1 MRKNTGSTGTRGSTG
16 APAAPEIPQTAN
28 TASAPCKESHIF
40 AAEEKQVL
48 SLSDVTYRYG
58 KHQAEVLKGVS
69 FAAKPGDFIA
79 VLGPNGVGKSTMFKC
94 LLGFFKTYGGDIR
107 LGGKDIRTL
116 SHKEIAKQIAYIP
129 QSTYPTFNYEV
140 LDVVLM
146 GMTAQLSILS
156 SPKKEHIRRA
166 EEALKSLG
174 IGHLARAGFGEI
186 SGGERQLVLIARAL
200 VQDARIFVMDEPTAN
215 LDYGN
220 QIRVM
225 RRVEELAHEGYVV
238 VLSTH
243 NPEHAFLYANR
254 VLILNGGEVTADGA
268 PDAVLDEDMMRQVY
282 GIDVSIKEFS
292 DEDGTH
298 RVCVPKRGDGQHDG
312 KYRNG
317 QNFDNI
323 N

>member
-1 MRKNTGSTGTRGSTG
+1 MTNYQENPETPFNSCTAETS
-16 APAAPEIPQTAN
+16 AAVSSDA
-28 TASAPCKESHIF
+28 
-40 AAEEKQVL
+40 L

-58 KHQAEVLKGVS
+58 KRQAEVLRGVS
-69 FAAKPGDFIA
+69 FAAKHGDFIA
-79 VLGPNGVGKSTMFKC
+79 VLGSNGVGKSTMFKC

-107 LGGKDIRTL
+107 LGDTDIRTL

-156 SPKKEHIRRA
+156 SPKMEHTRRA

-174 IGHLARAGFGEI
+174 IGHLAHAGFGEI

-200 VQDARIFVMDEPTAN
+200 VQDAKILIMDEPTAN

-220 QIRVM
+220 QFRVM
-225 RRVEELAHEGYVV
+225 CRVEALAREGYVV

-254 VLILNGGEVTADGA
+254 VLILNGGEVVADGA

-282 GIDVSIKEFS
+282 GIDVLIKEFS

-298 RVCVPKRGDGQHDG
+298 RVFVPKKSQGTGN
-312 KYRNG
+312 KNRNG
-317 QNFDNI
+317 QEFCNLNK
-323 N
+323 

>member
-1 MRKNTGSTGTRGSTG
+1 MNRYDESVSDFH
-16 APAAPEIPQTAN
+16 TAD
-28 TASAPCKESHIF
+28 ARAVQADE
-40 AAEEKQVL
+40 VM
-48 SLSDVTYRYG
+48 SLSGVRYRYG
-58 KHQAEVLKGVS
+58 KHQDEVLRGVS
-69 FAAKPGDFIA
+69 FAAKRGDFIA

-107 LGGKDIRTL
+107 LWDKDIRTL

-146 GMTAQLSILS
+146 GLTAQLSALS

-174 IGHLARAGFGEI
+174 IGNLAHAGFGEI

-200 VQDARIFVMDEPTAN
+200 VQDAKILIMDEPTAN

-220 QIRVM
+220 QFRVM
-225 RRVEELAHEGYVV
+225 CRVEALAHEGYVV
-238 VLSTH
+238 ILSTH

-254 VLILNGGEVTADGA
+254 VLILNGGEVIADGA
-268 PDAVLDEDMMRQVY
+268 PDAVLDEEMMHRVY
-282 GIDVSIKEFS
+282 GIDVSIKEIS
-292 DEDGTH
+292 NEDGAH
-298 RVCVPKRGDGQHDG
+298 RVCVPRKGVSL
-312 KYRNG
+312 
-317 QNFDNI
+317 
-323 N
+323 